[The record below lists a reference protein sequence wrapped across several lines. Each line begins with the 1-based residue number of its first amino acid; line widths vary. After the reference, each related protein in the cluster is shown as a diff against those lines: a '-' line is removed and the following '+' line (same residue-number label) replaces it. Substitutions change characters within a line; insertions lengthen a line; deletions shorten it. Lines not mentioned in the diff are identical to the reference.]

1 MTQCMVRP
9 GRNPALRQAPDLML
23 ANRLCCYPGKGQR
36 MRFCQ
41 RRDFI
46 SALGGAVVWPIAA
59 ETQQPARLPTI
70 GFLGTT
76 TALAWKPWTA
86 AFIERLRQL
95 GWVDGSNVAI
105 EYRWAQAHN
114 ERFAE
119 IASEFVRLKVD
130 VIVTGGNA
138 ALAAKQTTSVIPII
152 FVLAVDPVRMGL
164 VASLARPSGNVTGL
178 SNQQTD
184 APGKRL
190 EILRGT
196 VPDLRRLAV
205 MANVEFAEALLEMR
219 EVQAIAKGQGLDVI
233 TAEIR
238 GAEDI
243 PTAFATFKGQADG
256 LYVTA
261 DTLVNNNRERIG
273 ALALDARLPTIC
285 GFRDMVEV
293 GSLMSY
299 GANYLDLFRRAG
311 DYVDRI
317 LRGAEPG
324 DIPVEQPTK
333 FDLILNLKTAKAISL
348 AIPDRILALANE
360 VIE

>member
-1 MTQCMVRP
+1 MQFNGLKR
-9 GRNPALRQAPDLML
+9 RQ
-23 ANRLCCYPGKGQR
+23 
-36 MRFCQ
+36 
-41 RRDFI
+41 FI
-46 SALGGAVVWPIAA
+46 TLLGGAVAWPIAA
-59 ETQQPARLPTI
+59 DAQQSARLPII

-76 TALAWKPWTA
+76 TASAWKSWTTT
-86 AFIERLRQL
+86 FIERLREL
-95 GWVDGSNVAI
+95 GWIEGSNVVV
-105 EYRWAQAHN
+105 EYRWAEARN

-119 IASEFVRLKVD
+119 IASEFVRLNVD

-138 ALAAKQTTSVIPII
+138 TLAVKQTTSAIPII

-164 VASLARPSGNVTGL
+164 VASLARPGGNVTGL

-184 APGKRL
+184 APGKRV
-190 EILRGT
+190 EILRET
-196 VPDLRRLAV
+196 VPNLRRLAI
-205 MANVEFAEALLEMR
+205 MANIEFSEALLEMR
-219 EVQAIAKGQGLDVI
+219 EVQAIAKGQNLDVI
-233 TAEIR
+233 TAQIR
-238 GAEDI
+238 YAEDI
-243 PTAFATFKGQADG
+243 STAFATLKGQADA

-285 GFRDMVEV
+285 GFRDMVEA

-311 DYVDRI
+311 DYVDKI
-317 LRGAEPG
+317 LRGTKPG

-333 FDLILNLKTAKAISL
+333 FDLIVNLRTAKAIGL
-348 AIPDRILALANE
+348 AIPDKILALANE